1 MTAPADR
8 YVLSLDDI
16 PRPVLTFN
24 GHDYEL
30 ASPDDYP
37 IADIKI
43 INRLWKECMDWSMA
57 DSVSKKDSD
66 EYEKHLDRLV
76 TYCCPDLPVEVKQ
89 HKNFKR
95 SVKESI
101 IISFLAEANRNSP
114 LVRMTQQVTETTTS
128 EPSQSSLGST
138 EASSITG
145 PDESLDE
152 T

>member
-1 MTAPADR
+1 MTTPVDR
-8 YVLSLDDI
+8 YVLSLDDV

-24 GHDYEL
+24 GTDYPL
-30 ASPDDYP
+30 ASPDDYS
-37 IADIKI
+37 IAQVKI
-43 INRLWKECMDWSMA
+43 INKLWKDCMDWSMA

-66 EYEKHLDRLV
+66 EYEIHLDRLV
-76 TYCCPDLPVEVKQ
+76 DYCCPDLPDSVKK

-114 LVRMTQQVTETTTS
+114 LVRMTNQVVTTS
-128 EPSQSSLGST
+128 EPSPSSSDST
-138 EASSITG
+138 EATSITG
-145 PDESLDE
+145 LETSHDE